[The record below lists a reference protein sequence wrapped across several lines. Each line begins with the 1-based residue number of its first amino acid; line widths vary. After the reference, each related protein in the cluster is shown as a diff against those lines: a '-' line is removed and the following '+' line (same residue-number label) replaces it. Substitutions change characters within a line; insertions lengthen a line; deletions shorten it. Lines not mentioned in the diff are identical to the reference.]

1 MIPIIIKIGSFIWQ
15 YKTYFAAAIIIFA
28 IYSYG
33 YLQGKDHERTKCQA
47 AIQKIYD
54 DIEKAKRAAQ
64 AEIDRKAQE
73 YEQERAEKE
82 TRFKAINQRLQ
93 DEKRKNTSFASCHV
107 GHDVLQSYNE
117 LAGDTAR

>member
-1 MIPIIIKIGSFIWQ
+1 MIPVILKIGSFIWK

-54 DIEKAKRAAQ
+54 DLEKDRQAQ
-64 AEIDRKAQE
+64 QE
-73 YEQERAEKE
+73 KNDKGSTEFQAGHTE
-82 TRFKAINQRLQ
+82 
-93 DEKRKNTSFASCHV
+93 RKNKLN
-107 GHDVLQSYNE
+107 DVERKYEKGKSIACAADKHFLQLYTEIAADKAAES
-117 LAGDTAR
+117 AR